1 MRKFLRNLNCESGFK
16 FPVIIALS
24 SLGYLDKLKRVFNE
38 VLIPKTVY
46 EEVCVKGREPVGS
59 YELVKAIKNR
69 VIEIKTIKTI
79 SKKLIKVIEPLK
91 KTVQ

>member
-1 MRKFLRNLNCESGFK
+1 VKVVLN

-24 SLGYLDKLKRVFNE
+24 SLRYLDKLKRVFNE

-46 EEVCVKGREPVGS
+46 KEMRVKGCEPVGS

-79 SKKLIKVIEPLK
+79 SKKLIKSH
-91 KTVQ
+91 

>member
-1 MRKFLRNLNCESGFK
+1 VKVVLN

-24 SLGYLDKLKRVFNE
+24 SLRYLDKLKRVFNE
-38 VLIPKTVY
+38 VLIPKTAY
-46 EEVCVKGREPVGS
+46 KEMRVKGYEPVGS

-79 SKKLIKVIEPLK
+79 SKKLIKSH
-91 KTVQ
+91 